1 MEKRTA
7 EVTTSSGFSCVVDL
21 NRIASMELI
30 DTLCEYQDGNV
41 LALSKMLKIMFDE
54 ETKDRLYAHV
64 RNESGLTPVE
74 DIGREIIDIL
84 NGTKQGKNS

>member
-7 EVTTSSGFSCVVDL
+7 EITTSSGFSCVVDL

-30 DTLCEYQDGNV
+30 DALREYQGGNPV
-41 LALSKMLKIMFDE
+41 ALSVMLDIVFDK
-54 ETKDRLYAHV
+54 ETKARLYDHV
-64 RNESGLTPVE
+64 RSEDGYTPIE
-74 DIGREIIDIL
+74 KIGMEVIEIF